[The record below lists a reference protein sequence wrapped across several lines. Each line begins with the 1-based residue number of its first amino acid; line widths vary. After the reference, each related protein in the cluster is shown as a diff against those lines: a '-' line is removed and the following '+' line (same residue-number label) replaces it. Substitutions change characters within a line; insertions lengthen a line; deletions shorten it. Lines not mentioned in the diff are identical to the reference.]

1 MIETAHLDT
10 LLGYLAACGGCD
22 RFEFH
27 DQGGN
32 PDPVA
37 ARTFAE
43 NLRAKYAAGLGTAL
57 TIEQVAHRVMVCVM
71 IEAAPV

>member
-27 DQGGN
+27 DAGGN
-32 PDPVA
+32 PDPAA
-37 ARTFAE
+37 ARSFAE

-57 TIEQVAHRVMVCVM
+57 TIEQVAHRVMVCVT
-71 IEAAPV
+71 IEPAPV